1 MIIKDILEKTDTINK
16 FVHFKNSIDPSFITF
31 EDVADYFIPPTI
43 LNVELVLD
51 NKKLQIPKIG
61 IYQDKNFV
69 IENLVA
75 GATFCIFKYINPNA
89 RTFRL
94 FEEVCDYYPDKSVD
108 FHLYGSISETSKS
121 FPAHNDLATNFIIQL
136 EGQCEWIIYKE
147 TASYEE
153 AYNYVI
159 LPEDRLTE
167 ETRVVVNPGDILYI
181 PSGKYHKCIPL
192 GKRLSLSIPI
202 LNVQ

>member
-1 MIIKDILEKTDTINK
+1 MIKRTLEKINNVSK
-16 FVHFKNSIDPSFITF
+16 FVHFKDSIDPSFITF

-43 LNVELVLD
+43 LNVELVQD
-51 NKKLQIPKIG
+51 SEKLQIPKIG
-61 IYQDKNFV
+61 IYQDKNF
-69 IENLVA
+69 IMDKIKD

-108 FHLYGSISETSKS
+108 FHLYGSILETSES
-121 FPAHNDLATNFIIQL
+121 FPAHNDLATNFIVQL
-136 EGQCEWIIYKE
+136 EGQCEWVIYKE
-147 TASYEE
+147 TASYKE
-153 AYNYVI
+153 AYNYTI
-159 LPEDRLTE
+159 LPEDKLTE
-167 ETRVVVNPGDILYI
+167 ETRVIVNPGDILYI

-202 LNVQ
+202 L